1 MSGEREMRAAL
12 DDLFVRTAAFEFEA
26 DQKGFKDTCMYL
38 RTALIGLRDAKR
50 ALPIDMF
57 KSDFQ
62 AVNPETGA

>member
-1 MSGEREMRAAL
+1 MSDMETVL
-12 DDLFVRTAAFEFEA
+12 DELFAKTSACEFEA
-26 DQKGFKDTCMYL
+26 DQKGFRDTMMHL
-38 RTALIGLRDAKR
+38 RTALIALRDARR